1 MLAMML
7 DSDFKRLGLFIQY
20 VGKEI
25 TLQITS
31 EYDWHVLIPLLVH
44 VFKFLN
50 PSVANERTFN
60 VTLKSIE
67 ATLLYD
73 IMEAKKEMAL
83 SMVKKIESFIIKKVN
98 EEECNDLH
106 GTKIMKCNFLM
117 LGFVAKQI
125 LRIVGS

>member
-7 DSDFKRLGLFIQY
+7 DLKFKRLGLFIQQ

-44 VFKFLN
+44 LFKFIN
-50 PSVANERTFN
+50 PNVASERNFN
-60 VTLKSIE
+60 ATLESIE

-73 IMEAKKEMAL
+73 FMEAKKEMA
-83 SMVKKIESFIIKKVN
+83 
-98 EEECNDLH
+98 
-106 GTKIMKCNFLM
+106 
-117 LGFVAKQI
+117 
-125 LRIVGS
+125 